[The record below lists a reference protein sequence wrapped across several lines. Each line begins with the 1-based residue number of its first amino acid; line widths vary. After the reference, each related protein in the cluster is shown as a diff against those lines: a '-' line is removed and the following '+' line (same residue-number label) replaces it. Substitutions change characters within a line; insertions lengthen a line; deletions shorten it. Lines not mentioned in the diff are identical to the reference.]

1 VRRGFFVAFGWRIHR
16 AIFRATRGR
25 VGSRIGAFPVLLL
38 TTRGRRSGERRDV
51 TLSFVRDDDAF
62 VVVASYAGEPRDP
75 AWWQNL
81 KAHPEAEVLVDG
93 RRLQVKAREAEG
105 ARRELLWARIVE
117 ADPAYAEYQRRTE
130 RRLPVVLLEPL

>member
-1 VRRGFFVAFGWRIHR
+1 VRRGFFVAFGWRNHR
-16 AIFRATRGR
+16 AIVRATPGR

-51 TLSFVRDDDAF
+51 TLSFVRDDYAF

-75 AWWQNL
+75 EWWRNL
-81 KAHPEAEVLVDG
+81 KAHPAAEVMVDG
-93 RRLQVKAREAEG
+93 MSLEVRAREADG
-105 ARRELLWARIVE
+105 ARRELLWSRIVE

-130 RRLPVVLLEPL
+130 RRLPVVLLEPR